1 MAARD
6 QKVPTLKV
14 LRACYHQTPSQL
26 KRLAPES
33 PAEIANMGD
42 SQLYADAFTLT
53 DINDQKY
60 DRVSRLK
67 GNNENGDTEFTL
79 DVNTELYP
87 CSIGER
93 LSLAIAS
100 SLSLDGT
107 KDDSKGW
114 RGVGRGEQTLADE
127 YDYVCHG
134 KVYRFEEGDD
144 ENMYA
149 IVAASAPVTL
159 LTFCARIARCMS
171 RLEGCY
177 STCKAPTAN

>member
-1 MAARD
+1 
-6 QKVPTLKV
+6 
-14 LRACYHQTPSQL
+14 
-26 KRLAPES
+26 
-33 PAEIANMGD
+33 MGD
-42 SQLYADAFTLT
+42 SQLYSDAFTLT

-87 CSIGER
+87 CSTGDR
-93 LSLAIAS
+93 LSMAIAS

-107 KDDSKGW
+107 KDDTKGW

-144 ENMYA
+144 ENIKVY
-149 IVAASAPVTL
+149 VSFGGL
-159 LTFCARIARCMS
+159 LLYMQGPYRKLTPLRIDYVY
-171 RLEGCY
+171 LLI
-177 STCKAPTAN
+177 KK